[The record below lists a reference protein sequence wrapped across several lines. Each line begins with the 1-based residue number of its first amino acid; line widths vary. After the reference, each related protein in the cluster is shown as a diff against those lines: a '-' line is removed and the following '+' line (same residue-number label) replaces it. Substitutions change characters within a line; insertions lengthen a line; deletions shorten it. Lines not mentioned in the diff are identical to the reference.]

1 MIRRPPRSTRTD
13 TLFPYTTL
21 FRSELVFT
29 ATILFVLRLF
39 SSGEFAVRKATG
51 DLIEK
56 QLRMGGWRKRPRRRA
71 ALLQFA
77 HLRRRYCRASIE
89 IDIVPAVLLD
99 EQAATIIGR
108 DRKEHV

>member
-1 MIRRPPRSTRTD
+1 MSRPEPEADHRIVRGGM
-13 TLFPYTTL
+13 
-21 FRSELVFT
+21 ELVFT

-108 DRKEHV
+108 QRREGFRILP